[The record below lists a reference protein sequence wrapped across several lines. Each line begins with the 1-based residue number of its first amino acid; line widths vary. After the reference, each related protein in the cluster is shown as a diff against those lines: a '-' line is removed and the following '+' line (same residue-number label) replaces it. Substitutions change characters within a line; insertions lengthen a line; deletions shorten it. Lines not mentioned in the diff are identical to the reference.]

1 MADDTRRHDGPQG
14 GPQDGAEDDALNREA
29 ESYPL
34 EGDAPALDANAELAR
49 AQSEVAEWRDKY
61 LRSIADFQNYQ
72 RRALQNE
79 QDARKGG
86 ISSAV
91 QNVVN
96 VMDHFDLALA
106 QDPSKASAEQIIAG
120 VKVIREELLKA
131 LVNTGV
137 RIISPKAN
145 DEFQPGQHE
154 AIMQQSAD
162 GVDKGNVA
170 MLFQPGY
177 ALGER
182 IIRPAK
188 VSVAP

>member
-1 MADDTRRHDGPQG
+1 MTEEPRRHEAAGSGP
-14 GPQDGAEDDALNREA
+14 EDDAFNQEA

-34 EGDAPALDANAELAR
+34 EGDAPLPGDPAAEVAR
-49 AQSEVAEWRDKY
+49 AQAEVAEWRDKY

-79 QDARKGG
+79 ADAKKQG

-91 QNVVN
+91 QNIVN

-106 QDPSKASAEQIIAG
+106 HDPGKASAEQVIQG
-120 VKVIREELLKA
+120 VRVIREELLKA
-131 LVNTGV
+131 LVSTGV
-137 RIISPKAN
+137 RIISPKPN

-162 GVDKGNVA
+162 GVAKGNIA

>member
-1 MADDTRRHDGPQG
+1 MADETNKQG
-14 GPQDGAEDDALNREA
+14 TQGASPDDEALNREA
-29 ESYPL
+29 ESYSI
-34 EGDAPALDANAELAR
+34 EGDTPNAESATSELAR
-49 AQSEVAEWRDKY
+49 LQGEANEWRDKY
-61 LRSIADFQNYQ
+61 LSSIADFQNYQ

-79 QDARKGG
+79 ADAKKAG
-86 ISSAV
+86 ISSVV

-106 QDPSKASAEQIIAG
+106 QDPSKATAEQIIAG
-120 VKVIREELLKA
+120 VKVIREEMLKA
-131 LVNTGV
+131 IASTGV
-137 RIISPKAN
+137 RIIAPKPN

-154 AIMQQSAD
+154 AIMQQAME
-162 GVDKGNVA
+162 GVAKGNVA

-188 VSVAP
+188 VGVAP

>member
-1 MADDTRRHDGPQG
+1 MMADETQEHNSAGQSP
-14 GPQDGAEDDALNREA
+14 EDDALNREA

-34 EGDAPALDANAELAR
+34 EGSEPSASAAEDAAR
-49 AQSEVAEWRDKY
+49 ALAQAAEWRDKY

-79 QDARKGG
+79 ADARKHG
-86 ISSAV
+86 ISSVV

-106 QDPSKASAEQIIAG
+106 HDPSKATAEQIVSG

-131 LVNTGV
+131 LTNCGV
-137 RIISPKAN
+137 RVIAPKPN

-154 AIMQQSAD
+154 AIMQQSAQ
-162 GVDKGNVA
+162 GVEKGNVA

-188 VSVAP
+188 VGIAP

>member
-1 MADDTRRHDGPQG
+1 MADESQAHDAAGQSP
-14 GPQDGAEDDALNREA
+14 EDEAFNREA
-29 ESYPL
+29 ESFPL
-34 EGDAPALDANAELAR
+34 EGSEQNSSPAADLAR
-49 AQSEVAEWRDKY
+49 AQVEAAEWRDKY

-79 QDARKGG
+79 ADARKHG
-86 ISSAV
+86 ISSVV

-106 QDPSKASAEQIIAG
+106 HDTSKATAEQIISG
-120 VKVIREELLKA
+120 VKVIREELLRA
-131 LVNTGV
+131 LTSVGV
-137 RIISPKAN
+137 RVITPKPN

-162 GVDKGNVA
+162 GVEKGNVA

-188 VSVAP
+188 VGIAP